1 MLDELEEK
9 REEEK
14 QEEGGRQGE
23 RNKTLNEEGEGDLT
37 TPPWTGWAGLH
48 DERPAEGD
56 SERLIIYFLKWQR

>member
-37 TPPWTGWAGLH
+37 TPPWTGSMTR
-48 DERPAEGD
+48 DQ
-56 SERLIIYFLKWQR
+56 LKVILKG

>member
-23 RNKTLNEEGEGDLT
+23 RNKTLNEEGGDLT
-37 TPPWTGWAGLH
+37 TPPWTGSMTR
-48 DERPAEGD
+48 DQ
-56 SERLIIYFLKWQR
+56 LKVILKG